1 MTLWWLAALIILT
14 VSASPGGA
22 AVYVSMGPDGTAVY
36 TDAPTRPDFQPLPAF
51 GLPPSVDIMRGQYA
65 DLIDR
70 IAAQHAVDPRLVR
83 AIIRVESNFEPLAIS
98 RKGAQGLMQLMPAT
112 AGRFA
117 VGNPFD
123 PAENIRGGVQYLR
136 TLLDMFPGKLTLAL
150 AAYNAGENAV
160 LKHRG
165 IPPYRETQDYVA
177 RVLKQLDRPGPDT
190 LTASAASRPESGPSA
205 PAPQAAVYRT
215 VDADGTPRYSNVA
228 PLVRSGAQ

>member
-1 MTLWWLAALIILT
+1 MTLWWLASFLILALL
-14 VSASPGGA
+14 APPGEA
-22 AVYVSMGPDGTAVY
+22 AVYVSTGPDGTAVY
-36 TDAPTRPDFQPLPAF
+36 TDAPSRPDFQPLPAF
-51 GLPPSVDIMRGQYA
+51 GLPPSVDIVRGQYA
-65 DLIDR
+65 ELIDR
-70 IAAQHAVDPRLVR
+70 IAAQHAVDPDLVR

-123 PAENIRGGVQYLR
+123 PADNIRGGVQYLR
-136 TLLDMFPGKLTLAL
+136 TLLDMFPGKLSLAL

-177 RVLKQLDRPGPDT
+177 RVLKQLDRRETGT
-190 LTASAASRPESGPSA
+190 LTASAASRPDPRAA

-228 PLVRSGAQ
+228 PLVRSGTQ

>member
-1 MTLWWLAALIILT
+1 MTLWWLATLVILAL
-14 VSASPGGA
+14 SASAGEA
-22 AVYVSMGPDGTAVY
+22 AVYVSMGQDGTAIY

-117 VGNPFD
+117 VGNPFN

-177 RVLKQLDRPGPDT
+177 RVLKQLDRPEMGT
-190 LTASAASRPESGPSA
+190 LTASAAPPAEAGPPA